1 MKKVIWMAA
10 VAAGLVGCSG
20 DEPNDEQVKNDE
32 KEAVV
37 TFRVDVTD
45 GGGDAGGAAARIT
58 RGTPVASSE
67 MTDLWIYDYVG
78 GEMKQGTHQRNTDS
92 GFGTVSM
99 SIPLGQHTFYFVAS
113 MGDEPNEETDGV
125 ITWAKTKDTF
135 WGKAE
140 LNLTNGTTANVDVE
154 LQRVVTKLAV
164 NVTDVVPAD
173 IATLTITPQTWFYG
187 LDYTTGEPTGAQ
199 DGVERTVSVPASF
212 VGTTDL
218 AMSIMGFAGV
228 SGFETGFSVSARN
241 ASNVTIGQATVAA
254 APFVQNRTTRFSGP
268 LFHAN
273 EGITITLADE
283 WLDDYTAT
291 W

>member
-1 MKKVIWMAA
+1 MKKVFLIAA
-10 VAAGLVGCSG
+10 VAVGLVGCSG
-20 DEPNDEQVKNDE
+20 DEPKDE
-32 KEAVV
+32 KVTNDAVV
-37 TFRVDVTD
+37 TFRIDVKN

-67 MTDLWIYDYVG
+67 MTDLWIFDYHG
-78 GEMKQGTHQRNTDS
+78 GEQKQGTRQRSTDS
-92 GFGTVSM
+92 GFGVVSM

-125 ITWAKTKDTF
+125 IVWAKPKDTF
-135 WGKAE
+135 WGKVE

-164 NVTDVVPAD
+164 TVTDVVPAD
-173 IATLTITPQTWFYG
+173 IATLTITPQTWYYG
-187 LDYTTGEPTGAQ
+187 LNYTTGEPTSAQ
-199 DGVERTVSVPASF
+199 DGVERTVSVPLSF

-218 AMSIMGFAGV
+218 AMSIMGFAGE
-228 SGFETGFSVSARN
+228 SGFETGFTVTANN
-241 ASNVTIGQATVAA
+241 ASRQAIGQATVAA
-254 APFVQNRTTRFSGP
+254 APFVQNRSTRFTGP

-283 WLDDYTAT
+283 WLDEYTAT